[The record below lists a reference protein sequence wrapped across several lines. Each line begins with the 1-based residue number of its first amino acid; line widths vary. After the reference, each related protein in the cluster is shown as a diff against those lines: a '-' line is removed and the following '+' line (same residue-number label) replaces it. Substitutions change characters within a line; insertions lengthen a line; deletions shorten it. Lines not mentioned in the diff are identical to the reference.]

1 MRFVMASKS
10 VTAGLAMVLL
20 TAAAAFEAGSF
31 LRAQEHPAAQDKAQ
45 VKTDPGD
52 KAEAKHAATGHAK
65 EGTKQ
70 AVEARLKAVE
80 HAKPTGAGEPIHEV
94 EKTLFATRRFEQAVM
109 SPDGKRVAWVETLI
123 GKDGAPSGNTA
134 IYVSGIEA
142 KTSPRRLKAGVGAGE
157 HEEGNVAWAPDS
169 KRVAFLSDTVKAG
182 QLQLYV
188 ANVSGGDGN
197 ATNATG
203 ATHATNAAKTTG
215 AMNATSAANATGA
228 TRATSAT
235 NVTGAKNAAKAT
247 NAMGAIGA
255 TGTADATNAT
265 NVTSAAGAAG
275 AGAKRLTNVKGFLA
289 APSWSPDGKTI
300 AVLFTENATRASGPL
315 VAETPQTG
323 EIKDAFF
330 EQRLAVVDV
339 ASGKLRQ
346 ISPADTY
353 VYEYDWA
360 PDGLRFAVTAA
371 LGNGDNNWWVA
382 ELFTLEGATGLMK
395 SIYKPHLQIANPV
408 WSPDGEKIAF
418 VEGLMSD
425 AGLTGGD
432 IFSVDASGGEA
443 QDLTPEIKA
452 SPSWIA
458 WTPEKKI
465 IFTEFVGGDVGLAN
479 VDSQSKKV
487 EALWRGG
494 EYLAA
499 GAGGFSPTISL
510 AKDGATMVFVRES
523 YAAPPEV
530 WAGRVGEW
538 KKLTKRNEGVTR
550 EWGDAKS
557 IEWKNGGYQV
567 QGWLLYPKDF
577 DASKKYPLV
586 VNVHGG
592 PSWASVS
599 KWPSP
604 HGYATALAGAG
615 YFVLSPNP
623 RGSYGQGEAFTG
635 ANVRD
640 FGGGDFADI
649 LAGVD
654 EAMRVAPIDANRLGL
669 TGWSYGGF
677 MTMFGV
683 TQTNRFKAVMAGAGV
698 ANWQSY
704 YGENLIDQ
712 WMIPFF
718 GKSMY
723 DDPEIYAKSS
733 AINFIKKVKTPTLVI
748 VGDSDGE
755 CPAPQSYEF
764 WHALKALGVETQLV
778 VYEHEG
784 HLFAK
789 PQHQRDVIERTLAWF
804 DAHLK

>member
-1 MRFVMASKS
+1 MK
-10 VTAGLAMVLL
+10 L
-20 TAAAAFEAGSF
+20 TAEWKVCISGLVLSSALTSGLSNRS
-31 LRAQEHPAAQDKAQ
+31 LAQDTAQ
-45 VKTDPGD
+45 GKTDASD
-52 KAEAKHAATGHAK
+52 AAEAKQGAKGARAK

-80 HAKPTGAGEPIHEV
+80 HAKPAAGAGPIHEV
-94 EKTLFATRRFEQAVM
+94 EKTLFATRRFEQAVI
-109 SPDGKRVAWVETLI
+109 SPDGTRVAWVETLI

-134 IYVSGIEA
+134 IYISGIVG
-142 KTSPRRLKAGVGAGE
+142 KTPPKRLRAGAGGGD
-157 HEEGNVAWAPDS
+157 HEEGNVAWSQDS
-169 KRVAFLSDTVKAG
+169 KRVAFLSDAVKAG
-182 QLQLYV
+182 QRQLYV
-188 ANVSGGDGN
+188 ATVSGRNGN
-197 ATNATG
+197 GTTATSITRATNATDAAIATDAAAATNAVDATNATKATNATG
-203 ATHATNAAKTTG
+203 T
-215 AMNATSAANATGA
+215 
-228 TRATSAT
+228 
-235 NVTGAKNAAKAT
+235 
-247 NAMGAIGA
+247 I
-255 TGTADATNAT
+255 
-265 NVTSAAGAAG
+265 G

-289 APSWSPDGKTI
+289 APRWSPDGKTI

-315 VAETPQTG
+315 VAETHETG

-339 ASGKLRQ
+339 GSGKLRQ

-382 ELFTLEGATGLMK
+382 ELYTLEGATGLMK
-395 SIYKPHLQIANPV
+395 SIYKPHLQIASPV
-408 WSPDGEKIAF
+408 WSPDGDRIAF

-432 IFSVDASGGEA
+432 IFSVASSAGEA
-443 QDLTPEIKA
+443 EDLTPEIKG
-452 SPSWIA
+452 SPSWIG

-465 IFTEFVGGDVGLAN
+465 VFTEFVGGDVGLGS
-479 VDSQSKKV
+479 VDPQSKQV
-487 EALWRGG
+487 ETLWRGG

-499 GAGGFSPTISL
+499 NSGGFSPTISL
-510 AKDGATMVFVRES
+510 AKDGKTMTFVRES

-530 WAGRVGEW
+530 WAGKVGEW
-538 KKLTKRNEGVTR
+538 KQLTRRNEGLTR

-557 IEWKNGGYQV
+557 LGWKNGGFEV
-567 QGWLLYPKDF
+567 QGWLLYPKNF
-577 DASKKYPLV
+577 DGSKKYPLV
-586 VNVHGG
+586 VSVHGG

-604 HGYATALAGAG
+604 HGYASALARAG
-615 YFVLSPNP
+615 YFVLSPNS
-623 RGSYGQGEAFTG
+623 RGSYGQGEAFTR
-635 ANVRD
+635 ANVKD

-683 TQTNRFKAVMAGAGV
+683 TQTNRFKAAMAGAGI

-704 YGENLIDQ
+704 YGQNLIDQ

-718 GKSMY
+718 GKSVY

-764 WHALKALGVETQLV
+764 WHGLKAMGVETQLV
-778 VYEHEG
+778 VYDHEG
-784 HLFAK
+784 HMFAK
-789 PQHQRDVIERTLAWF
+789 PQHQRDVIERTVAWF